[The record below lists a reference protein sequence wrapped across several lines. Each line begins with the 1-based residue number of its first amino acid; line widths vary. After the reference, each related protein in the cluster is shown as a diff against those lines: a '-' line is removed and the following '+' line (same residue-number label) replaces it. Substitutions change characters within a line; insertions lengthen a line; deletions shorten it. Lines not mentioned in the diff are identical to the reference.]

1 MRTKFTTFDPP
12 FFERYL
18 IEHDV
23 YLHKS
28 ATTVTTTC
36 GANLTTKRRD
46 IVMRDVMLLL
56 NHNDRNAFLAISACK
71 ICTTVAPTANITAR
85 NNRRIDAG
93 SRLLVTHVYRSRG
106 QRTRTHAVSHVT
118 KVRCYFV
125 HSRVTIV
132 MLHIRLLLRSASR
145 RVFKAKRKRAQTNDG
160 QSKLQLDA

>member
-56 NHNDRNAFLAISACK
+56 NHNDRNTFLAISACK
-71 ICTTVAPTANITAR
+71 ICTYNRGSDSEHYSTQQSKDRRWKQTSR
-85 NNRRIDAG
+85 N
-93 SRLLVTHVYRSRG
+93 SC
-106 QRTRTHAVSHVT
+106 VSF
-118 KVRCYFV
+118 K
-125 HSRVTIV
+125 
-132 MLHIRLLLRSASR
+132 RSAYKNPCR
-145 RVFKAKRKRAQTNDG
+145 LACTN
-160 QSKLQLDA
+160 QSKVLFRPFKSHNSDASHPTSIKEREPASI